1 MKETSPSER
10 PHPIH
15 DAHPPAGVLL
25 VGQHAA
31 AVELDPRLGDSIRC
45 VRVVGRDIGRA
56 HDALDGQHAGLVV
69 ELHDLAAVDDEI
81 PVAHHLHDLGRD
93 GRHQRILLDVIMA
106 HMEGPDVARVISE
119 DSALKEIPT
128 IFLTATVTQKEVD
141 EGGGMIGGHPFVAK
155 PSSLE
160 TLLDAIDK
168 NIMVV

>member
-1 MKETSPSER
+1 MDKKK
-10 PHPIH
+10 I
-15 DAHPPAGVLL
+15 L
-25 VGQHAA
+25 
-31 AVELDPRLGDSIRC
+31 I
-45 VRVVGRDIGRA
+45 I
-56 HDALDGQHAGLVV
+56 
-69 ELHDLAAVDDEI
+69 DDEQSFSEMVKLNLESTNKYEVKLEI
-81 PVAHHLHDLGRD
+81 DSRNALSSVRKYRPDL
-93 GRHQRILLDVIMA
+93 ILLDVIMA

-168 NIMVV
+168 NMMAV

>member
-1 MKETSPSER
+1 MDKKK
-10 PHPIH
+10 I
-15 DAHPPAGVLL
+15 L
-25 VGQHAA
+25 
-31 AVELDPRLGDSIRC
+31 I
-45 VRVVGRDIGRA
+45 I
-56 HDALDGQHAGLVV
+56 
-69 ELHDLAAVDDEI
+69 DDEQSFSEMVKVNLESTNKYEVKLEI
-81 PVAHHLHDLGRD
+81 DSRNALSSVRKYRPDL
-93 GRHQRILLDVIMA
+93 ILLDVIMA

-168 NIMVV
+168 NMMAV

>member
-1 MKETSPSER
+1 MDKKK
-10 PHPIH
+10 I
-15 DAHPPAGVLL
+15 L
-25 VGQHAA
+25 
-31 AVELDPRLGDSIRC
+31 I
-45 VRVVGRDIGRA
+45 I
-56 HDALDGQHAGLVV
+56 
-69 ELHDLAAVDDEI
+69 DDEQSFSEMVKVNLESTNKYEVKLEI
-81 PVAHHLHDLGRD
+81 DSRNALSSVRKYRPDL
-93 GRHQRILLDVIMA
+93 ILLDVIMA

-168 NIMVV
+168 NIMTV

>member
-1 MKETSPSER
+1 MNKKKILIIDDEQSFSEM
-10 PHPIH
+10 
-15 DAHPPAGVLL
+15 VKLNL
-25 VGQHAA
+25 ESTNKYE
-31 AVELDPRLGDSIRC
+31 VELEIDSRNALSS
-45 VRVVGRDIGRA
+45 VRKYRP
-56 HDALDGQHAGLVV
+56 
-69 ELHDLAAVDDEI
+69 DL
-81 PVAHHLHDLGRD
+81 
-93 GRHQRILLDVIMA
+93 ILLDVIMA

-168 NIMVV
+168 NMMAV

>member
-1 MKETSPSER
+1 MSKKK
-10 PHPIH
+10 I
-15 DAHPPAGVLL
+15 L
-25 VGQHAA
+25 
-31 AVELDPRLGDSIRC
+31 I
-45 VRVVGRDIGRA
+45 I
-56 HDALDGQHAGLVV
+56 
-69 ELHDLAAVDDEI
+69 DDEQGFSEMVKLNLESTNKYEVKLEI
-81 PVAHHLHDLGRD
+81 DSRNALSSARKYRPDL
-93 GRHQRILLDVIMA
+93 ILLDVIMA

>member
-1 MKETSPSER
+1 MDKKKILIIDDEQSFSEM
-10 PHPIH
+10 
-15 DAHPPAGVLL
+15 VKLNL
-25 VGQHAA
+25 ESTNKYE
-31 AVELDPRLGDSIRC
+31 VELEIDSRNALSS
-45 VRVVGRDIGRA
+45 VRKYRP
-56 HDALDGQHAGLVV
+56 
-69 ELHDLAAVDDEI
+69 DL
-81 PVAHHLHDLGRD
+81 
-93 GRHQRILLDVIMA
+93 ILLDVIMA

-168 NIMVV
+168 NMMAV